1 MRLIYFFLFFTS
13 IAFSQNNDLQTA
25 YELYQNSEYN
35 KAINIYKK
43 KVNNSNLKKYY
54 HPYLECLINLEDYN
68 EAIFLSKKMVNKF
81 PHTFSYQVDLYIMQ
95 EKNGEELNSVRTFNK
110 ILDNLINKTS
120 ELVSTA
126 NTFVRYQNYQKALEC
141 YDHVIG
147 YNPKYNISFHINIA
161 LIYQYMD
168 KDEEM
173 IYEYMSLLNKSP
185 SHKNTVIFYLERYLS
200 NNGIHSDR
208 NYTVVKNS
216 LLEYSQRDGVSE
228 VFSELLVWL
237 FMKNNQFELAFLQAK
252 SIDKRLLEDGKRIY
266 NLAETYLDNEDYD
279 LAIRSYDYIIL
290 KGKKNKFYVN
300 SQINKLYS
308 MGKLENPDLNV
319 LDMLYQNT
327 INDLGKNRHTVLLL
341 NNYAYFQ
348 AFSLGDLIN
357 SKNILEEAMR
367 IPQISSLDLAECKL
381 IYADIMLLSS
391 KIWNALLYYSQV
403 EKDHKDHPI
412 GHEAKFRRAKISYYQ
427 GDFELAQ
434 SQLNVLKSSTSKLIA
449 NDAMYLSLLISDNLN
464 LDTSSSAMEMYAT
477 ADLLYYQQDYIQSIN
492 LLDSILYLFPS
503 HTLIDEVYYRKYE
516 IYYKTGDLHNAIDML
531 RKIEEGYSSDILYDD
546 AIFNLA
552 YLYENQMNDLEK
564 AFSYYEIILLK
575 CKGSVYTAK
584 SRNRYRLIRGDDL

>member
-1 MRLIYFFLFFTS
+1 
-13 IAFSQNNDLQTA
+13 
-25 YELYQNSEYN
+25 
-35 KAINIYKK
+35 
-43 KVNNSNLKKYY
+43 
-54 HPYLECLINLEDYN
+54 
-68 EAIFLSKKMVNKF
+68 
-81 PHTFSYQVDLYIMQ
+81 
-95 EKNGEELNSVRTFNK
+95 
-110 ILDNLINKTS
+110 
-120 ELVSTA
+120 
-126 NTFVRYQNYQKALEC
+126 
-141 YDHVIG
+141 
-147 YNPKYNISFHINIA
+147 
-161 LIYQYMD
+161 
-168 KDEEM
+168 
-173 IYEYMSLLNKSP
+173 
-185 SHKNTVIFYLERYLS
+185 
-200 NNGIHSDR
+200 
-208 NYTVVKNS
+208 
-216 LLEYSQRDGVSE
+216 
-228 VFSELLVWL
+228 
-237 FMKNNQFELAFLQAK
+237 
-252 SIDKRLLEDGKRIY
+252 
-266 NLAETYLDNEDYD
+266 
-279 LAIRSYDYIIL
+279 
-290 KGKKNKFYVN
+290 
-300 SQINKLYS
+300 

-427 GDFELAQ
+427 GDFEWAQ

>member
-13 IAFSQNNDLQTA
+13 IAFSQQHDLQTA

-54 HPYLECLINLEDYN
+54 HPYLECLINIEDYK

-81 PHTFSYQVDLYIMQ
+81 PNTFSYQVDLYIMQ
-95 EKNGEELNSVRTFNK
+95 DNHGEEVNSVRTFNK
-110 ILDNLINKTS
+110 ILDNLINRSS
-120 ELVSTA
+120 EVVNTA
-126 NTFVRYQNYQKALEC
+126 NTFVRYQNYEKALEC
-141 YDHVIG
+141 YHHVIE
-147 YNPKYNISFHINIA
+147 YNPKYNLSLHINIA

-168 KDEEM
+168 KDEQM
-173 IYEYMSLLNKSP
+173 IYEYMSLLDKSP
-185 SHKNTVIFYLERYLS
+185 SYKNTVVFYLERYLS
-200 NNGIHSDR
+200 NNGIHSDY

-216 LLEYSQRDGVSE
+216 LLDYSQRDGSSE

-252 SIDKRLLEDGKRIY
+252 SIDKRLLENGKRIY
-266 NLAETYLDNEDYD
+266 DLAETYLDNKDYD

-290 KGKKNKFYVN
+290 KGKNNKFYVN
-300 SQINKLYS
+300 SQVNKLYS
-308 MGKLENPDLNV
+308 MGRLENPDLNE

-327 INDLGKNRHTVLLL
+327 INDLGKNRYTVLLI
-341 NNYAYFQ
+341 NNYAHFQ

-357 SKNILEEAMR
+357 SKKTLEEAMS

-391 KIWNALLYYSQV
+391 KIWKALLYYSQV
-403 EKDHKDHPI
+403 EKDHKEHPI

-427 GDFELAQ
+427 GDFEWAQ
-434 SQLNVLKSSTSKLIA
+434 SQLDVLKSSTSKLIA

-464 LDTSSSAMEMYAT
+464 LDTSSLAMEMYAT
-477 ADLLYYQQDYIQSIN
+477 ADLLYYQQDYSQAIN
-492 LLDSILYLFPS
+492 ILDSIVYLFPS
-503 HTLIDEVYYRKYE
+503 HTLIDEIYYRKYE
-516 IYYKTGDLHNAIDML
+516 IYYKIGDLHKSIDML
-531 RKIEEGYSSDILYDD
+531 LKIKEEYSLEILYDD

-552 YLYENQMNDLEK
+552 YLYETQMNDFEK
-564 AFSYYEIILLK
+564 ASSYYEIILLK
-575 CKGSVYTAK
+575 CQGSVYTAE
-584 SRNRYRLIRGDDL
+584 SRNRYRSIRGDNL